1 MKGAVKS
8 YDARRGSGIISRD
21 DGRPDVMFY
30 ANELENAGLARVA
43 SGERISFDVKT
54 DLALKRSFAVNLSKL

>member
-1 MKGAVKS
+1 MKGAIKS
-8 YDARRGSGIISRD
+8 YDPRRGSGIISRD

-43 SGERISFDVKT
+43 SGERLSFDVKT

>member
-1 MKGAVKS
+1 VKGAVKS

>member
-1 MKGAVKS
+1 MKGAIKS
-8 YDARRGSGIISRD
+8 YDPRRGSGIISRD

-30 ANELENAGLARVA
+30 ANELENAGRARVA